1 MLLALLTAL
10 SLGAAPVDLST
21 PPTVVLVPLGEV
33 DDAALQAIREGIT
46 AHARVSVR
54 VDPVRPLPPQAFYAP
69 RKRWRAEKILDALD
83 ADPPK
88 DAWKVVAVTA
98 AEISTTKGDI
108 KDWGI
113 GGLGNIG
120 GKSCV
125 VSTFLV
131 RKHTPRAGQAK
142 YARRMAELGVH
153 EFGHTLGLDHCPTPG
168 CVMSDAQGR
177 LIRSL
182 DASSGEFCDRCRHQL
197 QEGLLQIAVRPT
209 APGP

>member
-10 SLGAAPVDLST
+10 TLGAAPVDLST
-21 PPTVVLVPLGEV
+21 PPVVAVVPLGEV
-33 DDAALQAIREGIT
+33 DDATLQAVKAGVL
-46 AHARVSVR
+46 AHARVEVR
-54 VDPVRPLPPQAFYAP
+54 IDPARPLPPEAYYPP

-83 ADPPK
+83 ADPPRG
-88 DAWKVVAVTA
+88 AWKVIAVTA

-120 GKSCV
+120 GLSCV

-131 RKHTPRAGQAK
+131 KKHSRRPDQ

-153 EFGHTLGLDHCPTPG
+153 EFGHTLGLDHCSVPR
-168 CVMSDAQGR
+168 CVMSDAQ
-177 LIRSL
+177 
-182 DASSGEFCDRCRHQL
+182 
-197 QEGLLQIAVRPT
+197 
-209 APGP
+209 